1 MKRILKICLCL
12 MMAVG
17 VVGCGGSASTE
28 KQEAV
33 VKQFFDY
40 FKEGDVDK
48 LATVCTK
55 DNTDIGQMT
64 SMLSSL
70 DAYRKPET
78 YGQKFVDEAD
88 LFIKE
93 VFSTMIVSYEIKETK
108 KDGDDYTVTV
118 EATLKD
124 YQNLKFSN
132 TEMNSIIK
140 EYQNEHLTELQ
151 ELYKSKGKQVM
162 QEKIFGDIAE
172 KLFASMKGQLKDV
185 KDIKHKMVFTL
196 TADGDNW
203 LISKM
208 AEYEAK

>member
-55 DNTDIGQMT
+55 DNKDIGQMT

-172 KLFASMKGQLKDV
+172 KLFASMKAQLKDV

-208 AEYEAK
+208 AEYEAN

>member
-172 KLFASMKGQLKDV
+172 KLFASMKAQLKDV